1 MKKILIIDDDADM
14 REVISTVLGKKYDV
28 KAADSKKQGY
38 EMVESFSP
46 DLILLDVMME
56 STTSGFEMARDLKNN
71 DNYKNIKIVILTSV
85 DSESNIDF
93 KSESGDSSWL
103 PVDDYIEKPVVP
115 DMLIDKMEKML
126 G

>member
-93 KSESGDSSWL
+93 KSEAGDSSWL

>member
-93 KSESGDSSWL
+93 KSEAGDSSWL
-103 PVDDYIEKPVVP
+103 PEDDYIEKPVVP